1 MGAQPG
7 TQIGSP
13 ETGEAAPSPSQGQGA
28 EAESLRPGLS
38 PPHPE
43 DLTEHPASPQ
53 ESCGRQTHLLRKVGH
68 MQVSG
73 SIVKLGRIPGSAPR
87 GTETEVAFH
96 ATGDPASRVGGSVLL
111 QREDTSAGPARAVK
125 MTLCYRRHTASS
137 LISSLNFHL
146 RFRKWV

>member
-13 ETGEAAPSPSQGQGA
+13 EIREAAPSPSQGQEA

-43 DLTEHPASPQ
+43 DLTEHPASPR
-53 ESCGRQTHLLRKVGH
+53 ESCGRQTHLLRKVGY

-96 ATGDPASRVGGSVLL
+96 ATGDPASRVGGVCPIAKGGHRRRSRSCSKNDPLL
-111 QREDTSAGPARAVK
+111 QTPHCFLSHQLTEFSFT
-125 MTLCYRRHTASS
+125 
-137 LISSLNFHL
+137 F
-146 RFRKWV
+146 